1 MIEALSF
8 GFVQNALIAGILV
21 SISCGIVGSLVVVNR
36 MVFIAG
42 GIAHGAYGGLGLALF
57 LSVSPLFGA
66 LGFSI
71 ALSVVIAFLTYTN
84 KERADAVIGAIW
96 AFGMAIGIVFAD
108 MSKGYNTDLTSFLF
122 GAILSVS
129 SGDLWLMGV
138 TCILIIAIIAIFY
151 KEFLAISFDMEFSKL
166 QGLNTKLFYTLLLII
181 TALCIVACIRA
192 VGLILV
198 VALLSIPPYIA
209 EKFCVK
215 LSRMMILSSILSIIF
230 TLTGLILSYIFDL
243 TSGASIILVASFAF
257 FLTKAK
263 FISHRS
269 SSL

>member
-1 MIEALSF
+1 MLEALGF
-8 GFVQNALIAGILV
+8 QFVQNALIAGVLV
-21 SISCGIVGSLVVVNR
+21 SVTCGIVGSLVVVNR

-57 LSVSPLFGA
+57 LGISPLFGA

-71 ALSVVIAFLTYTN
+71 ALSITIAFLTYTN
-84 KERADAVIGAIW
+84 KERTDAVIGAIW
-96 AFGMAIGIVFAD
+96 AFGMAVGIIFTD
-108 MSKGYNTDLTSFLF
+108 ISKGYNTDLTSFLF

-129 SGDLWLMGV
+129 KGDLQLMGAV
-138 TCILIIAIIAIFY
+138 CVLIIIFAVIFY
-151 KEFLAISFDMEFSKL
+151 KEFLAISFDMEFAKL
-166 QGLNTKLFYTLLLII
+166 QGLNTKLFYTILMIM

-198 VALLSIPPYIA
+198 VALLSIPPFIA

-215 LSRMMILSSILSIIF
+215 LSQMMLVSAALSTAFMLI
-230 TLTGLILSYIFDL
+230 GLILSYMFDL

-257 FLTKAK
+257 FAVKIYFQTRRKLT
-263 FISHRS
+263 
-269 SSL
+269 

>member
-8 GFVQNALIAGILV
+8 GFIQNALIAGILV
-21 SISCGIVGSLVVVNR
+21 SIACGVVGSLVVVNR

-57 LSVSPLFGA
+57 LSISPLLGA

-71 ALSVVIAFLTYTN
+71 ALSIVIAFLTYVN
-84 KERADAVIGAIW
+84 KDRADAVIGAIW
-96 AFGMAIGIVFAD
+96 AFGMAVGIIFAD

-129 SGDLWLMGV
+129 NGDLWLMSI
-138 TCILIIAIIAIFY
+138 TCILIITVVAIFY

-166 QGLNTKLFYTLLLII
+166 QGVNTKFFYTVLMII

-215 LSRMMILSSILSIIF
+215 LLRMMVLSVALS
-230 TLTGLILSYIFDL
+230 TLFVLIGLFLSYMFDL

-257 FLTKAK
+257 FLAKAK
-263 FISHRS
+263 FILRRKR
-269 SSL
+269 

>member
-8 GFVQNALIAGILV
+8 QFMQNALAAGILV
-21 SISCGIVGSLVVVNR
+21 SIACGIVGSLVVVNR

-57 LSVSPLFGA
+57 LGISPLLGA

-71 ALSVVIAFLTYTN
+71 ALSAVIAFLTYAN

-96 AFGMAIGIVFAD
+96 AFGMAAGIIFAD

-129 SGDLWLMGV
+129 NGDLWLMGAV
-138 TCILIIAIIAIFY
+138 CVLIALFAAIFY
-151 KEFLAISFDMEFSKL
+151 KEFLAVSFDMEFAKL
-166 QGLNTKLFYTLLLII
+166 QGLNTKLFYTVLLIM

-198 VALLSIPPYIA
+198 IALLSIPPYIA

-215 LSRMMILSSILSIIF
+215 LSQMMTLSAVLSVIF
-230 TLTGLILSYIFDL
+230 TLMGLALSYMFDL
-243 TSGASIILVASFAF
+243 TSGASIILVASLAF
-257 FLTKAK
+257 LIVKICTKN
-263 FISHRS
+263 RR
-269 SSL
+269 

>member
-8 GFVQNALIAGILV
+8 QFMQNALIAGVLV
-21 SISCGIVGSLVVVNR
+21 SITCGIVGSLIVVNR

-57 LSVSPLFGA
+57 LGLSPLFGA
-66 LGFSI
+66 LGFS
-71 ALSVVIAFLTYTN
+71 ALLAVIVAFLTYAN

-96 AFGMAIGIVFAD
+96 AFGMAIGIIFAD

-122 GAILSVS
+122 GSILSVS
-129 SGDLWLMGV
+129 AGDLRLMGAV
-138 TCILIIAIIAIFY
+138 CALIVLLAMLFY
-151 KEFLAISFDMEFSKL
+151 KEFLAISFDMEFAKL
-166 QGLNTKLFYTLLLII
+166 QGLNTKLFYTVLII
-181 TALCIVACIRA
+181 MTALCIVSCIRA

-209 EKFCVK
+209 ERFCVK
-215 LSRMMILSSILSIIF
+215 LSQMMLLSAALSVLF
-230 TLTGLILSYIFDL
+230 TLTGLTLSYMFDL

-257 FLTKAK
+257 FIVRVCAK
-263 FISHRS
+263 NRP
-269 SSL
+269 

>member
-8 GFVQNALIAGILV
+8 QFMQNALIAGVLV
-21 SISCGIVGSLVVVNR
+21 SIACGIVGSLVVVNR

-57 LSVSPLFGA
+57 LGISPLLGA

-71 ALSVVIAFLTYTN
+71 ALSAVIAFLTYAN

-96 AFGMAIGIVFAD
+96 AFGMAAGIIFAD
-108 MSKGYNTDLTSFLF
+108 MSKSYNTDLTSFLF

-129 SGDLWLMGV
+129 SGDLWLMGAV
-138 TCILIIAIIAIFY
+138 CVLIALFAIVFY
-151 KEFLAISFDMEFSKL
+151 KEFLAISFDMEFAKL
-166 QGLNTKLFYTLLLII
+166 QGLNTKLFYTVLLIM

-198 VALLSIPPYIA
+198 IALLSIPPYIA

-215 LSRMMILSSILSIIF
+215 LSQMMTLSAILSVIF
-230 TLTGLILSYIFDL
+230 TLMGLTLSYMFDL

-257 FLTKAK
+257 FIVKVCVK
-263 FISHRS
+263 NRF
-269 SSL
+269 

>member
-8 GFVQNALIAGILV
+8 NFMQNALFSGILV
-21 SISCGIVGSLVVVNR
+21 SIACGIVGSLVVVNR

-57 LSVSPLFGA
+57 FSISPLLGA

-71 ALSVVIAFLTYTN
+71 VLSITIAFLTYIN
-84 KERADAVIGAIW
+84 KERADAVIGTIW
-96 AFGMAIGIVFAD
+96 AFGMAIGIIFAD
-108 MSKGYNTDLTSFLF
+108 MSRGYNTDLTSFLF

-129 SGDLWLMGV
+129 NDDLWLMGI
-138 TCILIIAIIAIFY
+138 TCILITAVIAIFY
-151 KEFLAISFDMEFSKL
+151 KEFLAISFDMEFAKL
-166 QGLNTKLFYTLLLII
+166 QGLNTKLFYTVLMII

-215 LSRMMILSSILSIIF
+215 LSHMMIFSAILSAIF
-230 TLTGLILSYIFDL
+230 TITGLAFSYMLDL

-257 FLTKAK
+257 FLTKICTKNRWA
-263 FISHRS
+263 
-269 SSL
+269 

>member
-8 GFVQNALIAGILV
+8 QFMQNALIAGVLV
-21 SISCGIVGSLVVVNR
+21 SIACGIVGSLVVINR
-36 MVFIAG
+36 MGFIAG

-57 LSVSPLFGA
+57 LGVSPLLGA
-66 LGFSI
+66 LGFSV
-71 ALSVVIAFLTYTN
+71 ALSALIAFLTYTN

-96 AFGMAIGIVFAD
+96 AFGMAVGIIFAD
-108 MSKGYNTDLTSFLF
+108 MSKSYNTDLTSFLF

-129 SGDLWLMGV
+129 NSDLWLMGAICV
-138 TCILIIAIIAIFY
+138 LIALFAAGFY
-151 KEFLAISFDMEFSKL
+151 KEFLAVSFDMEFAKL
-166 QGLNTKLFYTLLLII
+166 QGLNTKLFYTVLLIM

-198 VALLSIPPYIA
+198 IALLSIPPYIA

-215 LSRMMILSSILSIIF
+215 LSQMMVLSAVLSVIF
-230 TLTGLILSYIFDL
+230 TLTGLALSYMFDL

-257 FLTKAK
+257 FIVNVCAK
-263 FISHRS
+263 NR
-269 SSL
+269 L